1 MKKVAIL
8 TGSRG
13 EYSIYA
19 SVLNA
24 IDKRLDLD
32 YELIVTGMHLSKKF
46 GYTVEEIRK
55 DNRKIG
61 AQVPILKY
69 EDTPAGMVKNTG
81 IAIIG
86 IAQALEKIGP
96 DVVLVLGDRGEQ
108 LAAAM
113 AGAHMNIPVA
123 HLHGGEVSGTIDGSI
138 RHAVTKFAHIHLPA
152 TKKSRDRIIRLGEK
166 EENVYLV
173 GAPGIDSVKKRGS
186 MSRKEVV
193 EYFNFDP
200 EKIIILAVQHPV
212 TTEFE
217 DARDNMRV
225 FVDSLLE
232 LDQQTVCIYANS
244 DAGYTEMMGEL
255 ESRIRQG
262 GKEKKIKVYK
272 SLPHEVYLSV
282 LKQAGVMIGNSS
294 SGVIEA
300 PSCEI
305 PYVLVGTR
313 QDGREKAESILEVG
327 YKKEDILK
335 VVDKALYDKE
345 FRNIVKT
352 CEKPY
357 DPFGDANAGRRA
369 AEVLAAFKVTSN
381 LLQKIMTY

>member
-1 MKKVAIL
+1 MRKVAVL

-13 EYSIYA
+13 EYSIYT
-19 SVLNA
+19 SVLDA
-24 IDKRLDLD
+24 IEERPDLE
-32 YELIVTGMHLSKKF
+32 YELIVTGMHLSETF
-46 GYTVEEIRK
+46 GYTVEEIRR

-61 AQVPILKY
+61 AEVPMLKY

-86 IAQALEKIGP
+86 ITQALEKIGP

-123 HLHGGEVSGTIDGSI
+123 HLHGGEVSGTIDESI
-138 RHAVTKFAHIHLPA
+138 RHAITKFAHIHLPA
-152 TKKSRDRIIRLGEK
+152 TKKSRDRIIKLGEK

-186 MSRKEVV
+186 MSRKEVA

-212 TTEFE
+212 TSEFE
-217 DARDNMRV
+217 DARDNMRI
-225 FVDSLLE
+225 FADSLVE
-232 LDQQTVCIYANS
+232 LDQQTVCVYSNS

-255 ESRIRQG
+255 ESRIEQG
-262 GKEKKIKVYK
+262 GKEKKIKVYN

-282 LKQAGVMIGNSS
+282 LKQAGVMVGNSS

-300 PSCEI
+300 PSCEV

-327 YKKEDILK
+327 YKKEEILK
-335 VVDKALYDKE
+335 AVDKALYDKE

-357 DPFGDANAGRRA
+357 DPFGDANAGRRT
-369 AEVLAAFKVTSN
+369 AEVLAASKVTSS
-381 LLQKIMTY
+381 LLQKEMTY